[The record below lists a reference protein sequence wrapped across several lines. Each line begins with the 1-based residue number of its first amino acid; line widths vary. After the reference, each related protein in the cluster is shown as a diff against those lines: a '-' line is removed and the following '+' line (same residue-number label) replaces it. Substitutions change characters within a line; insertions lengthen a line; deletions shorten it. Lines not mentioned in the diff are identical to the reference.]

1 MDMRPVRRVTSATML
16 VGLVL
21 ILVESFRPWGQ
32 SGSRVRSS
40 YALVAVAD
48 RLGFISPGLYTALA
62 RSWFVVPFG
71 VVLALWCVLTN
82 RLLAASAVSVIVG
95 CGAMAM
101 AQTVERSPLLA
112 LNGVVVGRAG
122 GMMSV
127 LAAVATVMTAPIV
140 KSRKELD
147 DRSTQ
152 SAPVLGR
159 SHGSSAD
166 RRDADHRHAGGCSAA
181 DIAFGATVGTSNRR

>member
-1 MDMRPVRRVTSATML
+1 M

-71 VVLALWCVLTN
+71 VVLALWWVLTN

-112 LNGVVVGRAG
+112 LNGAVVGRAG

-127 LAAVATVMTAPIV
+127 LAAVATVMTVPIV

-152 SAPVLGR
+152 SAPVFLGR
-159 SHGSSAD
+159 PLGSHAD
-166 RRDADHRHAGGCSAA
+166 RREADGRNSGGACAA
-181 DIAFGATVGTSNRR
+181 DVALGAAVGSAHGR